1 MRRLA
6 ILTAGG
12 DTPALNATLHG
23 AVQRAN
29 LLGIELVGILGG
41 FAGLL
46 DPEVPRVVLNPL
58 LAAIPELDPCHGGTL
73 LGSSRAYLDDSD
85 PGRVRDVV
93 SRIERLGID
102 GLVAIG
108 GDGTLNGL
116 RPLEELLPCV
126 LAPKTIDND
135 LGLNSPDEPASWTR
149 PSGEVSDQVDTSTRR
164 LVLEDIVN
172 YATPGYATAVFVVVQ
187 AIRRIRT
194 TAESHRRIAIVE
206 VMGRQ
211 SGFIAI
217 GGSYGQPDLV
227 VIPECPL
234 ELNRF
239 VERVRDIYH
248 HQRHVVIVIGE
259 GISDESGQ
267 QLGASSPSVD
277 PAGNVVFRGAAE
289 QLKQRL
295 VESLG
300 DGFFSDTPRHASAEA
315 AIFTRKVGHTQRG
328 GRPIHFDRFHASQ
341 LGGQAISLL
350 HEGRANH
357 VATLQRTSPA
367 GFRVDAIP
375 ANQLRDRWNVV
386 RPRTVHPDLFDGTDW
401 KVSPLGADYLQAIFT
416 EAVGSGDVEHLR
428 GGLFDAGHLSTGYR
442 SVNVL
447 LDQRTQRGV

>member
-23 AVQRAN
+23 AVQQAN
-29 LLGIELVGILGG
+29 DLEIELVGILGG

-46 DPEVPRVVLNPL
+46 DPDVPRVVLNPL
-58 LAAIPELDPCHGGTL
+58 LTVIPELEPCHGGTL
-73 LGSSRAYLDDSD
+73 LGSSRTYLDDSD
-85 PGRVRDVV
+85 LEHVRDVA

-102 GLVAIG
+102 GLIAIG

-116 RPLEELLPCV
+116 RPLAELLPCV

-135 LGLNSPDEPASWTR
+135 LGLNSLDESSNWTR
-149 PSGEVSDQVDTSTRR
+149 PLSETSPVDAPSPKG
-164 LVLEDIVN
+164 LVLEEIVN
-172 YATPGYATAVFVVVQ
+172 YTTPGYATAVFVVVQ

-227 VIPECPL
+227 VIPEVPL
-234 ELNRF
+234 ERDRL
-239 VERVRDIYH
+239 VEHVRDIYR
-248 HQRHVVIVIGE
+248 HQQHVVIVIGE
-259 GISDESGQ
+259 GISDKSGQ

-277 PAGNVVFRGAAE
+277 PAGNIVFRGAAE
-289 QLKQRL
+289 QLKQWL
-295 VESLG
+295 AESLG
-300 DGFFSDTPRHASAEA
+300 DGFFSGGPGHASAEA

-341 LGGQAISLL
+341 LGGQAVRLL
-350 HEGRANH
+350 HDGQNNH
-357 VATLQRTSPA
+357 VATLQWTPSA
-367 GFRVDAIP
+367 GFRVDSVP
-375 ANQLRDRWNVV
+375 ADQLRDSWNVV
-386 RPRTVHPDLFDGTDW
+386 RPRTVHPDLFDEQQW
-401 KVSPLGADYLQAIFT
+401 KISDLGADYLRAIFT
-416 EAVGSGDVEHLR
+416 EAVRSGDVEHLR
-428 GGLFDAGHLSTGYR
+428 GDLFDAGHLSTGYR

-447 LDQRTQRGV
+447 LEQRTQRGV